1 MFLEIIVVGGIIAI
15 WITVLLYAQ
24 SKYVPKHGKESL
36 TTSNSMLEQDRIAN
50 PHLALISDHLY
61 WIAFV
66 AKIGLLSTLI
76 SLFLMIVM
84 YLVYT

>member
-1 MFLEIIVVGGIIAI
+1 
-15 WITVLLYAQ
+15 
-24 SKYVPKHGKESL
+24 
-36 TTSNSMLEQDRIAN
+36 MLEQDRLAN